1 MQWTRSVSRFLAG
14 LAAMLLAATPVRA
27 QEFSVVVTIK
37 PVHSLVAAIMDGT
50 GSPRLLI
57 DGTGSPHTFTL
68 KPTDA
73 KSINAAD
80 VFIRVSETLEPF
92 TARIVKSLPKKV
104 AVVSLAAAPGLTL
117 HDMREG
123 GTFETHAHE
132 PKKGKAGAHGHAHGH
147 DRAGA
152 AADETDGHIWLDP
165 ANAKVIAAHV
175 AEILAA
181 RQPAHAE
188 RYKANAAA
196 LSVRLDALDAELK
209 VQLAS
214 FAGRPYLVFHDAY
227 QYLERRY
234 GLTPVGAVT
243 VSSDVPPSAKRLTEL
258 RRKITN
264 LKAVCVFAEPQ
275 FAPKVIDTIVEGL
288 PARRGVL
295 DPLGAAIPAAPGQ
308 YFVMMRA
315 MSSAIRECL
324 ANPV

>member
-1 MQWTRSVSRFLAG
+1 MQWTRSVSWASAG
-14 LAAMLLAATPVRA
+14 LGAMLLAATPVHA
-27 QEFSVVVTIK
+27 QEVNVVVTIK
-37 PVHSLVAAIMDGT
+37 PVHALVAAIMDGA

-57 DGTGSPHTFTL
+57 DGSGSPHTFTL

-73 KSINAAD
+73 KAINAAD

-104 AVVSLAAAPGLTL
+104 TVVTLATAPGLTL

-123 GTFETHAHE
+123 GTFEAHAHE
-132 PKKGKAGAHGHAHGH
+132 PKKGKADAHGHAHGH
-147 DRAGA
+147 DRASA

-165 ANAKVIAAHV
+165 ANAKALAAHV
-175 AEILAA
+175 AEVLAA

-188 RYKANAAA
+188 RYKSNAAA
-196 LSVRLDALDAELK
+196 LSARLDALDAELK
-209 VQLAS
+209 LQLAP
-214 FAGRPYLVFHDAY
+214 FAGRPYIVFHDAY

-288 PARRGVL
+288 PARRGIL
-295 DPLGAAIPAAPGQ
+295 DPLGAAVPAAPEQ

-315 MSSAIRECL
+315 LSSAVRACL
-324 ANPV
+324 AGPA